1 MVIMMLR
8 RMYTT
13 ISQSIRNMKIFYKLM
28 WYIIFIGMIPII
40 TFSISSYKNTHNQV
54 EHQLF
59 QSSEQLFN
67 KYIDGIQFKL
77 NVYENLTWGI
87 IVNDS
92 VQKILS
98 EADRWQQKDVNK
110 VHEKIS
116 KNIDIM
122 YKSKRVNG
130 IYNIMLYSLD
140 PNFPRDGHSVSNI
153 SMISEEPWGNKM
165 NIDSKEMTTF
175 FYEVPTLDDNIVSI
189 VRPIIDIASENWN
202 IIGLLKIDI
211 LDRELFGLNKKTDND
226 YKNSLYII
234 DDENKLVYYEGDL
247 QYKED
252 GLKTINS
259 LHTENNTLTY
269 RQVLQNKDV
278 VFYKKVNRYNW
289 RVFFVTHYSSIYEVI
304 ENETKSIVIY
314 GIIVTFLVILITI
327 LFSKK
332 FSSRIQVLYKKM
344 LKVQKGDLEITENV
358 IGEDEIGE
366 LDNYFNG
373 SIEKIKSLIRENY
386 IEKIEK
392 REAELVALQFQINP
406 HFLYNTL
413 ESINYIAEIY
423 DCNEISI
430 MSQKLGEMFRYSLNK
445 DSEEFVMFY
454 QEENHIRNYI
464 DIQNIRFDDKYSIIT
479 NVSEEI
485 KKYKILK
492 FILQPIVENAI
503 KYGFRNREKGTI
515 KIEAEVVEKYLMMTV
530 TDDGIGISE
539 EMLSEI
545 NEFINDMSFN
555 LDQTRGKSIG
565 LRNVNLRIKM
575 TCGDEYG
582 IEIKSVIGIGT
593 KVIYKLPI
601 YL

>member
-234 DDENKLVYYEGDL
+234 DDEDKLVYYEGDL

-252 GLKTINS
+252 GLQTINS

-269 RQVLQNKDV
+269 RQVLENKDV

-515 KIEAEVVEKYLMMTV
+515 KIETEVVEKYLMMTV

>member
-539 EMLSEI
+539 EMLLEI
-545 NEFINDMSFN
+545 NEYINDMSFN

>member
-1 MVIMMLR
+1 
-8 RMYTT
+8 
-13 ISQSIRNMKIFYKLM
+13 
-28 WYIIFIGMIPII
+28 MIPII

-153 SMISEEPWGNKM
+153 SMISEETWGNKM

-226 YKNSLYII
+226 YKNSLYIL

-247 QYKED
+247 QYKKD
-252 GLKTINS
+252 GLQTINS
-259 LHTENNTLTY
+259 LHTKNNTLTY

-515 KIEAEVVEKYLMMTV
+515 KIEAEVVEKYLIMTV
-530 TDDGIGISE
+530 TDNGIGMSE
-539 EMLSEI
+539 EMLLEI

-582 IEIKSVIGIGT
+582 IDIKSVMGKGT

>member
-1 MVIMMLR
+1 
-8 RMYTT
+8 MYTT

-234 DDENKLVYYEGDL
+234 DDEDKLVYYEGDL

-252 GLKTINS
+252 GLQTINS

-269 RQVLQNKDV
+269 RQVLENKDV

-515 KIEAEVVEKYLMMTV
+515 KIETEVVEKYLMMTV

>member
-1 MVIMMLR
+1 MLR

-539 EMLSEI
+539 EMLLEI
-545 NEFINDMSFN
+545 NEYINDMSFN

>member
-1 MVIMMLR
+1 MLR

-13 ISQSIRNMKIFYKLM
+13 ISRHIRNMKIFYKLM

-153 SMISEEPWGNKM
+153 SMISEETWGNKM

-226 YKNSLYII
+226 YKNSLYIL

-247 QYKED
+247 QYKKD
-252 GLKTINS
+252 GLQTINS
-259 LHTENNTLTY
+259 LHTKNNTLTY

-515 KIEAEVVEKYLMMTV
+515 KIEAEVVEKYLIMTV
-530 TDDGIGISE
+530 TDNGIGMSE
-539 EMLSEI
+539 EMLLEI

-582 IEIKSVIGIGT
+582 IDIKSVMGKGT

>member
-1 MVIMMLR
+1 MIKE
-8 RMYTT
+8 
-13 ISQSIRNMKIFYKLM
+13 ISKKICQRISNMKIFYKLM
-28 WYIIFIGMIPII
+28 LYIIFIGMIPIL
-40 TFSISSYKNTHNQV
+40 TFSISSYNNTHKQV

-77 NVYENLTWGI
+77 NVFDNLTWGI

-98 EADRWQQKDVNK
+98 QADKWQQKDVNQ

-116 KNIDIM
+116 RNIDIM

-140 PNFPRDGHSVSNI
+140 PNFPRDGHSVSNV
-153 SMISEEPWGNKM
+153 SVLNEESWGNK
-165 NIDSKEMTTF
+165 IDIGSKDFISF
-175 FYEVPTLDDNIVSI
+175 FYEVPTLDEKIVSI
-189 VRPIIDIASENWN
+189 VRPIIDVASDNWDT
-202 IIGLLKIDI
+202 IGLLKIDI
-211 LDRELFGLNKKTDND
+211 LDNELFGLNTNSDND
-226 YKNSLYII
+226 YRNSLYILN
-234 DDENKLVYYEGDL
+234 DENELVYYEGDS
-247 QYKED
+247 QYRES

-259 LHTENNTLTY
+259 IDVDDKSVTIHKE
-269 RQVLQNKDV
+269 VIDNKDL
-278 VFYKKVNRYNW
+278 VFHKNINRYKW
-289 RVFFVTHYSSIYEVI
+289 KIYFITHYSSIYKVL
-304 ENETKSIVIY
+304 ENETKSIILY
-314 GIIVTFLVILITI
+314 GIIVTLLFILITI

-332 FSSRIQVLYKKM
+332 FSSRIQILYRKM

-358 IGEDEIGE
+358 TGADEIGE
-366 LDNYFNG
+366 LNTYFNG

-423 DCNEISI
+423 DCDEICI

-445 DSEEFVMFY
+445 DSEEFVMLS
-454 QEENHIRNYI
+454 QEEKHIRNYI
-464 DIQNIRFDDKYSIIT
+464 DIQNIRFENKYTLVS
-479 NVSEEI
+479 NVIKEVEE
-485 KKYKILK
+485 YKILK
-492 FILQPIVENAI
+492 FILQPIVENSI
-503 KYGFRNREKGTI
+503 KYGFNNKEKGI
-515 KIEAEVVEKYLMMTV
+515 ISIDAKVINECLVMIVADDGLGMDEEVVLK
-530 TDDGIGISE
+530 
-539 EMLSEI
+539 I
-545 NEFINDMSFN
+545 NNFINDMAFN
-555 LDQTRGKSIG
+555 QIQGSGKSIG

-575 TCGDEYG
+575 TCGEEYG
-582 IEIKSVIGIGT
+582 IKINSLIGKGT
-593 KVIYKLPI
+593 KVILKLPI

>member
-1 MVIMMLR
+1 
-8 RMYTT
+8 
-13 ISQSIRNMKIFYKLM
+13 
-28 WYIIFIGMIPII
+28 YIIFIGMIPII

-515 KIEAEVVEKYLMMTV
+515 KIEAEVVEKYLMLTV

-539 EMLSEI
+539 EMLSKI

>member
-1 MVIMMLR
+1 MLR
-8 RMYTT
+8 GIYRT
-13 ISQSIRNMKIFYKLM
+13 ISQRIRNIKIFYKLM

-40 TFSISSYKNTHNQV
+40 TFSISSYNNTHKQV

-77 NVYENLTWGI
+77 SVYENLTWGI

-98 EADRWQQKDVNK
+98 EVDRWQQKDVNE

-153 SMISEEPWGNKM
+153 SRISQEPWGEEI
-165 NIDSKEMTTF
+165 NIDSKETISF
-175 FYEVPTLDDNIVSI
+175 FYDVPTLDDNIVSI
-189 VRPIIDIASENWN
+189 VRPIIDITSENWN

-211 LDRELFGLNKKTDND
+211 LDRELFGLNTKVNND
-226 YKNSLYII
+226 YKNSLYIL
-234 DDENKLVYYEGDL
+234 DDKNELVYYEGDL

-252 GLKTINS
+252 GLQTINS
-259 LHTENNTLTY
+259 MHTENNTLTY
-269 RQVLQNKDV
+269 REVLDNKDV
-278 VFYKKVNRYNW
+278 VFYKKVDRYNW

-304 ENETKSIVIY
+304 ENETNGIVIY
-314 GIIVTFLVILITI
+314 GIIVTLLVILITI
-327 LFSKK
+327 VFSKK
-332 FSSRIQVLYKKM
+332 FSSRIQILYKKM
-344 LKVQKGDLEITENV
+344 LKVQKGDLEITDNV

-366 LDNYFNG
+366 LNNYFNG

-445 DSEEFVMFY
+445 DSEEFVMLY

-464 DIQNIRFDDKYSIIT
+464 DIQNIRFDDKYDIIS

-485 KKYKILK
+485 NKYKILK
-492 FILQPIVENAI
+492 FILQPIVENSI
-503 KYGFRNREKGTI
+503 KYGFRNKEKGVI
-515 KIEAEVVEKYLMMTV
+515 KIEASVINNYLIMTV
-530 TDDGIGISE
+530 TDDGLGIDG
-539 EMLSEI
+539 EMLLEI

-555 LDQTRGKSIG
+555 LDQSHGKSIG

-575 TCGDEYG
+575 TCGEAYG
-582 IEIKSVIGIGT
+582 IKIKSVIGEGT

-601 YL
+601 NI

>member
-582 IEIKSVIGIGT
+582 IEIKSVIGKGT

>member
-8 RMYTT
+8 GIYRT
-13 ISQSIRNMKIFYKLM
+13 ISQRIRNIKIFYKLM

-40 TFSISSYKNTHNQV
+40 TFSISSYNNTHKQV

-77 NVYENLTWGI
+77 SVYENLTWGI

-98 EADRWQQKDVNK
+98 EVDRWQQKDVNE

-153 SMISEEPWGNKM
+153 SRISQEPWGEEI
-165 NIDSKEMTTF
+165 NIDSKETISF
-175 FYEVPTLDDNIVSI
+175 FYDVPTLDDNIVSI
-189 VRPIIDIASENWN
+189 VRPIIDITSENWN

-211 LDRELFGLNKKTDND
+211 LDRELFGLNTKVNND
-226 YKNSLYII
+226 YKNSLYIL
-234 DDENKLVYYEGDL
+234 DDKNELVYYEGDL

-252 GLKTINS
+252 GLQTINS
-259 LHTENNTLTY
+259 MHTENNTLTY
-269 RQVLQNKDV
+269 REVLDNKDV
-278 VFYKKVNRYNW
+278 VFYKKVDRYNW

-304 ENETKSIVIY
+304 ENETNGIVIY
-314 GIIVTFLVILITI
+314 GIIVTLLVILITI
-327 LFSKK
+327 VFSKK
-332 FSSRIQVLYKKM
+332 FSSRIQILYKKM
-344 LKVQKGDLEITENV
+344 LKVQKGDLEITDNV

-366 LDNYFNG
+366 LNNYFNG

-445 DSEEFVMFY
+445 DSEEFVMLY

-464 DIQNIRFDDKYSIIT
+464 DIQNIRFDDKYDIIS

-485 KKYKILK
+485 NKYKILK
-492 FILQPIVENAI
+492 FILQPIVENSI
-503 KYGFRNREKGTI
+503 KYGFRNKEKGVI
-515 KIEAEVVEKYLMMTV
+515 KIEASVINNYLIMTV
-530 TDDGIGISE
+530 TDDGLGIDG
-539 EMLSEI
+539 EMLLEI

-555 LDQTRGKSIG
+555 LDQSHGKSIG

-575 TCGDEYG
+575 TCGEAYG
-582 IEIKSVIGIGT
+582 IKIKSVIGEGT

-601 YL
+601 NI